1 MLQSAIPKAT
11 ILTLI
16 DANRLLHEA
25 KRHHD
30 TSIII
35 QPIPLDS
42 VRFLAFSDASFAS
55 ARNPDSH
62 AGSIILATHR
72 DLDKNLPCSISP
84 LMWSSRK
91 IQKVVT
97 STLSAEAV
105 ALNSTLDQLSWLRLY
120 WAWML
125 DNQVQWKHP
134 KEALER
140 LPISHTI
147 ATLPESMPP
156 SIAATDCK
164 SLFDLVT
171 RNAPPN
177 CAEFRTQLQA
187 RATKDLISEGVSM
200 RWVHSGAQLADSLTK
215 VMSTAML
222 RETLAVGKYCLSDET
237 EILKERSTRRD
248 RIKWLR
254 DSTRDSTNP
263 HYSESLQNSK

>member
-1 MLQSAIPKAT
+1 MLRTPSVVPWARCP
-11 ILTLI
+11 
-16 DANRLLHEA
+16 NRIEGRVGRHLGPWGKLPALRRLSGSRRPAYITVRSGDEGRGRRVARGQDYRFPNGA
-25 KRHHD
+25 KGPGRVCLRVERRL
-30 TSIII
+30 
-35 QPIPLDS
+35 P
-42 VRFLAFSDASFAS
+42 
-55 ARNPDSH
+55 RN
-62 AGSIILATHR
+62 I
-72 DLDKNLPCSISP
+72 
-84 LMWSSRK
+84 
-91 IQKVVT
+91 
-97 STLSAEAV
+97 
-105 ALNSTLDQLSWLRLY
+105 LSWLRLY

-177 CAEFRTQLQA
+177 CAEFRTQLHA
-187 RATKDLISEGVSM
+187 RAIKDLISEGVSM